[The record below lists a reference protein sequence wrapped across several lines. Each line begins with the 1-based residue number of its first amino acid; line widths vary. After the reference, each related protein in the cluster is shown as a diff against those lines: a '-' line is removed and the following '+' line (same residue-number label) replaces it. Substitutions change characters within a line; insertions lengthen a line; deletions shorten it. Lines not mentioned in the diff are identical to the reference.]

1 MMMNVTCC
9 HSAMVLHVGKND
21 KKCDSL
27 SLCYGLASEK
37 NNGKRCS
44 SSLCCD
50 ISRMN
55 EQQ

>member
-1 MMMNVTCC
+1 
-9 HSAMVLHVGKND
+9 MVLHVGKND